1 VRLTRRGLL
10 VAAGVAAGL
19 LLVARV
25 VAAVYADYAWYDAL
39 GAASLWRAKAANTL
53 LLRGTAWAV
62 GSVIVFLNL
71 YAVRGSVLRLIVPRR
86 VANLEIDAE
95 VPGRLLVG
103 GAGVVALGVGALLM
117 LAQGDWTTLAAAR
130 YARPF
135 GETDNYFTHDLAFW
149 TAWLPLERAWFAW
162 AEATLVVV
170 CCMVITLYA
179 LTSSL
184 RWERG
189 ILHVAPYVRRHFAVL
204 GALLLLLLAW
214 SYRLDR
220 YQLVVDGGP
229 SGYFG
234 YAEQGTLTPLLVLSV
249 LTVACASLVLWAG
262 FTGQARLAFAGVTLA
277 IVLMIGLQ
285 QLTPALLRWQARD
298 APA

>member
-1 VRLTRRGLL
+1 MVRR
-10 VAAGVAAGL
+10 AAGV
-19 LLVARV
+19 
-25 VAAVYADYAWYDAL
+25 L
-39 GAASLWRAKAANTL
+39 GAVA
-53 LLRGTAWAV
+53 
-62 GSVIVFLNL
+62 VFLNL
-71 YAVRGSVLRLIVPRR
+71 YAGRGPVRRLIVPRR

-117 LAQGDWTTLAAAR
+117 LAQDGWTTLAAAR

-135 GETDNYFTHDLAFW
+135 GESDNYFGHDLAFW
-149 TAWLPLERAWFAW
+149 TGWLPLERAWFTW

-170 CCMVITLYA
+170 TFMVVTLYA

-189 ILHVAPYVRRHFAVL
+189 VLHVAPYVRRHFAVL

-214 SYRLDR
+214 SYRLER
-220 YQLVVDGGP
+220 YLLVVDGGP
-229 SGYFG
+229 GGYFG
-234 YAEQGTLTPLLVLSV
+234 YPVQGSLTPLLVLSV
-249 LTVACASLVLWAG
+249 LTAACAFLVLWAG
-262 FTGQARLAFAGVTLA
+262 YTGQTRLAFAGVTLA
-277 IVLMIGLQ
+277 IVLAVGLQ

-298 APA
+298 LPERVAAPYLGTRATFTQRAYGVHGGVESGDSTALFSELASLEGRVSVWDDPAV